1 MALEDLAIFDDSNF
15 DAEVLGREGL
25 TVVDFW
31 SKTCV
36 PCQQLKKI
44 LGQVNEELPEN
55 VVIGTVDGD
64 ENLDLLSRYGVRGF
78 PTLMFFKDG
87 EVVETRTGVDRRQ
100 VQRAPRAAGEPGAV
114 EEDARSVHHPRVRPR
129 VVGEH
134 AAGLG
139 FGVVLEAGG
148 VEGRADGG
156 DVHRLVDVEHLGAH
170 RTTALFE
177 VR

>member
-15 DAEVLGREGL
+15 DTEVLERDGL

-36 PCQQLKKI
+36 PCKQLKKI
-44 LGQVNEELPEN
+44 LGQVNQELPEN

-64 ENLDLLSRYGVRGF
+64 ENLDLLTRYGVRGF

-100 VQRAPRAAGEPGAV
+100 VLKKAIE
-114 EEDARSVHHPRVRPR
+114 
-129 VVGEH
+129 EH
-134 AAGLG
+134 A
-139 FGVVLEAGG
+139 
-148 VEGRADGG
+148 
-156 DVHRLVDVEHLGAH
+156 
-170 RTTALFE
+170 
-177 VR
+177 